1 MPLFSPSSPVNCT
14 GTPKLLS
21 RRSVAQ
27 ARVPPGTPVI
37 WISPGSAQP
46 PSTRPYVRQ
55 PWICSTAGLHHSTL
69 HRFSNPPWFFW
80 VVAHVSPFH
89 FSLTNGIMNAMKNE
103 MIQIDKAGRVV
114 LPKPLREQFN
124 LLPGDKL
131 RLSVEG
137 NGFRLEPTDAGGELV
152 RKGSV
157 LVFTGGFPEP
167 ITTAQVNELI
177 EQDREGRIMAAT
189 GKLRRK

>member
-1 MPLFSPSSPVNCT
+1 MNVMKD
-14 GTPKLLS
+14 KL
-21 RRSVAQ
+21 
-27 ARVPPGTPVI
+27 
-37 WISPGSAQP
+37 
-46 PSTRPYVRQ
+46 
-55 PWICSTAGLHHSTL
+55 
-69 HRFSNPPWFFW
+69 
-80 VVAHVSPFH
+80 
-89 FSLTNGIMNAMKNE
+89 
-103 MIQIDKAGRVV
+103 IQIDSAGRVV

-177 EQDREGRIMAAT
+177 KQDREGRITAAT
-189 GKLRRK
+189 GKVRKN

>member
-1 MPLFSPSSPVNCT
+1 
-14 GTPKLLS
+14 
-21 RRSVAQ
+21 
-27 ARVPPGTPVI
+27 
-37 WISPGSAQP
+37 
-46 PSTRPYVRQ
+46 
-55 PWICSTAGLHHSTL
+55 
-69 HRFSNPPWFFW
+69 
-80 VVAHVSPFH
+80 
-89 FSLTNGIMNAMKNE
+89 MNAMKNE
-103 MIQIDKAGRVV
+103 TIQIDKAGRVV
-114 LPKPLREQFN
+114 LPKPLREHFN

-157 LVFTGGFPEP
+157 LVFTGSFPEP

-177 EQDREGRIMAAT
+177 EQDREGRVMAAM